1 MELHQFVFSGDKGG
15 TGSDR
20 EVKNALVKSI
30 RNFIEII
37 RAFRVLSP
45 LDPKAFSFEDLD

>member
-1 MELHQFVFSGDKGG
+1 VEPAV
-15 TGSDR
+15 TE